1 MDERAGD
8 RDGFG
13 GVGPFFGKVQLRAQR
28 FQQGRL
34 VGGLA
39 VDEGALARAA
49 EGGDEGGV
57 DARDG
62 ADPVVVGAG
71 EAVGAVEPGP
81 HYDGRRGGE
90 DGWVGEGAE
99 EGGEARVRVR
109 GVLGGGLRAGPEG
122 EDEDVEGAR
131 RGEER
136 QVHCLAGEGGGDRRA
151 VVVLVGGGGGGVLE
165 GGGGE
170 EEGGRARDGT
180 LARPA
185 LVAVEE
191 VEGGPGGEE
200 GRGEAEAG
208 RCFCGVEDG
217 GVAADC
223 FDEEDEDGA
232 EEFWQQRRAGYDDGA
247 GGWEAVRLGGGAED
261 MVEEVEL
268 LLDCLVRPSE
278 AS

>member
-13 GVGPFFGKVQLRAQR
+13 GVGPFFRKVQLRAQR

-39 VDEGALARAA
+39 VDEGALAGAA
-49 EGGDEGGV
+49 EGRDEGSV
-57 DARDG
+57 DGSDR
-62 ADPVVVGAG
+62 ADPVVVSAG

-81 HYDGRRGGE
+81 HYDGRGGGE
-90 DGWVGEGAE
+90 DGRVGEGAE

-122 EDEDVEGAR
+122 EDDEVEGAR

-136 QVHCLAGEGGGDRRA
+136 EVQCLAGEGGGDGRA
-151 VVVLVGGGGGGVLE
+151 AVVLVRGGGVLE

-170 EEGGRARDGT
+170 EGRGARHRA
-180 LARPA
+180 LAGPA

-200 GRGEAEAG
+200 GRDEAEAG
-208 RCFCGVEDG
+208 GCLCGEEDG

-232 EEFWQQRRAGYDDGA
+232 EEFWQQRRARYDDGA

-261 MVEEVEL
+261 MVQEVEL